1 MQNQDPPRI
10 TFPCDYAIKVIG
22 DAAPDFKEFVLSVVS
37 RHAPGLD
44 ETLVTL
50 QASSNARFVSVR
62 LQILATGEPQLKAI
76 FEELRASGRVHMVL

>member
-1 MQNQDPPRI
+1 MRNQDPPRI

-22 DAAPDFKEFVLSVVS
+22 DAAPDFKDFVLEVVS